1 MGFCH
6 QHVFLLH
13 IPTFHFCLLSSLYG
27 MFAYA
32 KYICKK
38 MFSEIRRPICASI
51 KVRSNCAINLCLFMK
66 WCYKKKAKQYYP
78 SIEFLGQKQQ
88 HVTKETAREPLE
100 KNSYR
105 INEKEAQSN
114 TVGYD
119 QPGDM
124 SYKAE
129 QSGSSTMVCHQP
141 DIQKIGEKNC
151 QPKNSEITEIH
162 GMNAKEMSSSAEE
175 SMGILHINLST

>member
-1 MGFCH
+1 
-6 QHVFLLH
+6 
-13 IPTFHFCLLSSLYG
+13 
-27 MFAYA
+27 
-32 KYICKK
+32 
-38 MFSEIRRPICASI
+38 
-51 KVRSNCAINLCLFMK
+51 
-66 WCYKKKAKQYYP
+66 
-78 SIEFLGQKQQ
+78 
-88 HVTKETAREPLE
+88 
-100 KNSYR
+100 
-105 INEKEAQSN
+105 
-114 TVGYD
+114 
-119 QPGDM
+119 M